1 MLARESNGF
10 HLILSTSEQRERSDE
25 QKAIGSTHTGISAL
39 FESAAHAKKSG
50 TVARSAPRAQ
60 FNLVH
65 CPIGTKDVEG

>member
-1 MLARESNGF
+1 MFAGESNGF

-39 FESAAHAKKSG
+39 YESAAHAKRSG
-50 TVARSAPRAQ
+50 TLARSAPRAL